1 MSKQKK
7 ASPTPEGSQDE
18 NVLDSLAKASV
29 LDLANSIHAEWKPY
43 LNTEGEMLLGYEMS
57 FLCAVSMRLQKAV
70 STRNETYENALK
82 LIHELTR
89 KVDSKDKEI
98 KFLKDGYKELC
109 IGYDNIKQLIHEISV
124 RQGKHVEGCDQNFLR
139 IEKVLKRGGF

>member
-1 MSKQKK
+1 MSDKKK

-70 STRNETYENALK
+70 STRNETYETALK

-98 KFLKDGYKELC
+98 KFLKDGYKDLC
-109 IGYDNIKQLIHEISV
+109 IGYDNIKKLIHEMSV
-124 RQGKHVEGCDQNFLR
+124 RQGKHVEGCDKNFLR
-139 IEKVLKRGGF
+139 IEKALKRGGF